1 MNISSR
7 QHLRAGSK
15 PLKYLTILLI
25 ALWFSISLPGCNLF
39 QANVSPDTSTQST
52 KTISPATAPLQRF
65 DGITVNVV
73 TRSGVIGVGV
83 ERRIPEF
90 ESLTGAKVNLTMH
103 DFGKVYDMLQADWS
117 SASPKYDM
125 AVAMPQWL
133 IDFVNANYLEDL
145 TARVEADAAL
155 QWEDIAPF
163 FRNANA
169 IHNKRIY
176 GIPVDGDYHLLYYR
190 TDLLQKAGLTPPLT
204 WDDYLKVAQSFH
216 GKDLNGDGTP
226 DYGSCIAK
234 EPGHIGFFMFNS
246 ILTSYLQSKGT
257 GQGAFFD
264 LETMRPLVKNE
275 AFAKALD
282 IYKQTMAYGVPD
294 DANLKFV
301 EARKVFLSGRCA
313 LSIDWG
319 DIPVLVIDP
328 TLSKVINKVGA
339 AMLPGSPKVLD
350 RTTGKLTVCDKFVCP
365 YAIDGINHAPFAANL
380 GYTGVISAKA
390 APDVKNAAYAF
401 LSYISQPAQSNVDV
415 TIGPTGFNPYRVSQF
430 KDVAP
435 WIQSG
440 MSTDV
445 TNNYLGAIGITLSNS
460 NMALDMKLPHAKRYQ
475 LEVLDPAL
483 TDFMAGKISREETM
497 ERVEQGWQKITDQ
510 VGRESQK
517 TAYRYS
523 LGLES

>member
-1 MNISSR
+1 MHLSFR
-7 QHLRAGSK
+7 QHLRAGWK
-15 PLKYLTILLI
+15 FLKYLTILLT
-25 ALWFSISLPGCNLF
+25 ALWFSISLPGCSLF
-39 QANVSPDTSTQST
+39 PANVSPNASTQST
-52 KTISPATAPLQRF
+52 KTTAPVQRF

-73 TRSGVIGVGV
+73 TRSGVIGAGLK
-83 ERRIPEF
+83 RRIPEF

-133 IDFVNANYLEDL
+133 IDFVNADYLEDL

-169 IHNKRIY
+169 IHNQRIY
-176 GIPVDGDYHLLYYR
+176 GVPVDGDYHLLYYR
-190 TDLLQKAGLTPPLT
+190 TDLLSKAGLTPPLT
-204 WDDYLKVAQSFH
+204 WDDYLKVAQNFH

-234 EPGHIGFFMFNS
+234 EPGHVGFFMFSS
-246 ILTSYLQSKGT
+246 IATSYLQSKGT

-264 LETMRPLVKNE
+264 AATMKPQVKNE

-282 IYKQTMAYGVPD
+282 VYKQTMTYGVPD
-294 DANLKFV
+294 DANLQFV
-301 EARKVFLSGRCA
+301 EARNVFLAGRCA
-313 LSIDWG
+313 LMIDWG
-319 DIPVLVIDP
+319 DIP
-328 TLSKVINKVGA
+328 TLALDSTVSKVTNKVGA
-339 AMLPGSPKVLD
+339 AMTPGSSKVLD
-350 RTTGKLTVCDKFVCP
+350 QTTGKFTVCDKFICP

-390 APDVKNAAYAF
+390 APKVKDAAYAF
-401 LSYISQPAQSNVDV
+401 LSYMSQPAQANVDV
-415 TIGPTGFNPYRVSQF
+415 TIGATGFNPYRVSQF

-440 MSTDV
+440 MSEEAA
-445 TNNYLGAIGITLSNS
+445 NNYLGAIGITLSNP
-460 NMALDMKLPHAKRYQ
+460 NMALDLKLPHAKRYQ

-483 TDFMAGKISREETM
+483 KDFMAGKISREQTM
-497 ERVEQGWQKITDQ
+497 GRVEQGWEKITDQ